1 MAKISFYEIAS
12 VLVEHN
18 GLTHSKATAFVKT
31 LFDIIQ
37 ERLPIDQQVKIKG
50 LGTFK
55 IVLVEDRE
63 SINVNT
69 GERILIE
76 GHSKITFTPDTD
88 MKELINKPFSQFETV
103 ILKDGIAFEEPKVNE
118 EKTVEKVVAKDIEL
132 DVLLDTIAE
141 PVDSVV
147 EDYIPAP
154 EDYLPVEE
162 IATPVEEIA
171 VPVEEIA
178 APVEEIAAP
187 VEEIAAPV
195 EETVAPVEETVAP
208 VEEIVAPV
216 EEIAAPVEK
225 AAAPAEEE
233 IVVPPVIEEETPVNE
248 DSTIINFIPSSETAP
263 EPVVDIQ
270 ETSIDEQ
277 EDMELEDTEEYE
289 ESPSRLKSILLHI
302 LYIVV
307 IAALSAYGGYW
318 YGVKKHQL
326 KVISELTLTE
336 NAVEPE
342 TENVI
347 IEDTVSTDTLKSQI
361 DTEKDVATA
370 NEKHTDKEPVK
381 PVQPVVEPAS
391 AVKSEPTD
399 FDSGKYAA
407 MDARVRTGAYIIV
420 GEDRVVTVKKGETL
434 PQLSRRVLGEGMEC
448 YIEVF
453 NGISARTELQEGQK
467 IKIPKLQLKKKR
479 TNTQQPNTPQP

>member
-76 GHSKITFTPDTD
+76 GHSKITFTPDTA

-118 EKTVEKVVAKDIEL
+118 KKTVEKVAAKDIEL

-162 IATPVEEIA
+162 IATPVEETAAPVEEIA
-171 VPVEEIA
+171 TPVEEIAAPVEEAVASVEEIA

-187 VEEIAAPV
+187 VEEI
-195 EETVAPVEETVAP
+195 VAPVEETAT
-208 VEEIVAPV
+208 
-216 EEIAAPVEK
+216 
-225 AAAPAEEE
+225 PAEEE

-248 DSTIINFIPSSETAP
+248 DTTIINFIPSTETAP
-263 EPVVDIQ
+263 EPVVDQ

-326 KVISELTLTE
+326 KVISELNLTE
-336 NAVEPE
+336 NTVEPE

-347 IEDTVSTDTLKSQI
+347 IEDTVSTDTLKSRI
-361 DTEKDVATA
+361 VAEKDVTTA
-370 NEKHTDKEPVK
+370 NEKHTDKESVK
-381 PVQPVVEPAS
+381 PVQPVAEPAS
-391 AVKSEPTD
+391 AIKSEPAD

-420 GEDRVVTVKKGETL
+420 GEDRTVTVKKGETL
-434 PQLSRRVLGEGMEC
+434 PQLARRVLGEGMEC

-467 IKIPKLQLKKKR
+467 IKIPKLKLKKKK
-479 TNTQQPNTPQP
+479 TNTPQPNTPQPNTPQP

>member
-1 MAKISFYEIAS
+1 MAKVSFYEIAS
-12 VLVEHN
+12 VLVDHN

-76 GHSKITFTPDTD
+76 GHSKITFTPDAA

-162 IATPVEEIA
+162 IATPVEETA
-171 VPVEEIA
+171 APVEETA
-178 APVEEIAAP
+178 APVEEIA
-187 VEEIAAPV
+187 VPV
-195 EETVAPVEETVAP
+195 EETVAPVEETD
-208 VEEIVAPV
+208 
-216 EEIAAPVEK
+216 
-225 AAAPAEEE
+225 APAEEE

-248 DSTIINFIPSSETAP
+248 DSTIINFIPSTEIAP

-277 EDMELEDTEEYE
+277 EDMELVDTEEYE

-326 KVISELTLTE
+326 KVISELNLTE

-361 DTEKDVATA
+361 VAEKDVTTA
-370 NEKHTDKEPVK
+370 NEKHTDKESVK
-381 PVQPVVEPAS
+381 PVQPVTEPAS
-391 AVKSEPTD
+391 AIKSEPAD

-420 GEDRVVTVKKGETL
+420 GEDRTVTVKKGETL
-434 PQLSRRVLGEGMEC
+434 PQLARRVLGEGMEC

-467 IKIPKLQLKKKR
+467 IKIPKLQLKKKK
-479 TNTQQPNTPQP
+479 TNTPQPNTPQP